1 MEAKQMDYNSPR
13 WLAKRKHIM
22 LRDQYWCREC
32 KRYGRGREATTVHH
46 IIPVEYFPE
55 YGFTDWNLISL
66 CSECHNEMHDRDSH
80 RLTDKGWAL
89 LERTATK
96 NGQTIRDELKNK
108 LSPDRKKKRR
118 EPWKGSRY

>member
-1 MEAKQMDYNSPR
+1 MDYNSPR

-22 LRDQYWCREC
+22 IRDQYWCREC
-32 KRYGRGREATTVHH
+32 KRYGKLREATTVHH
-46 IIPVEYFPE
+46 AIPVEHFPE
-55 YGFTDWNLISL
+55 YGFTDWNLVSL

-96 NGQTIRDELKNK
+96 NGQTIRDEFKNK